1 MTKELDQNTK
11 SVLTNQSYAQTP
23 KPDSDFVLVSNTPD
37 LTDVSLLE
45 LLRAVAAI
53 GRDEKVKVVP
63 AKEA

>member
-1 MTKELDQNTK
+1 MKQESKQL
-11 SVLTNQSYAQTP
+11 V
-23 KPDSDFVLVSNTPD
+23 DSDFVLVSNTPD

-53 GRDEKVKVVP
+53 GRDEKVKVIP